1 MKDYYKIIE
10 EVLRNLILDPVS
22 IYYTIWPR
30 IYEQEIGT
38 WRIVIQ
44 FSFILKLYRY
54 VCHATIVLLKMKQN
68 AVTKFLTLIYL
79 YVGIRHS
86 GVIVYISKYL
96 YGKYIAN
103 DDIAI

>member
-1 MKDYYKIIE
+1 M
-10 EVLRNLILDPVS
+10 LDPVS

-54 VCHATIVLLKMKQN
+54 VCHATKVLLKIKQN
-68 AVTKFLTLIYL
+68 AVKKFLILIYL
-79 YVGIRHS
+79 YVCIRHS

>member
-10 EVLRNLILDPVS
+10 ELLKNLMLDPVS
-22 IYYTIWPR
+22 ICYTIWQR

-54 VCHATIVLLKMKQN
+54 VCHATKVLLKIKQN
-68 AVTKFLTLIYL
+68 AVKKFLILIYL
-79 YVGIRHS
+79 YVGIR
-86 GVIVYISKYL
+86 
-96 YGKYIAN
+96 
-103 DDIAI
+103 

>member
-1 MKDYYKIIE
+1 M
-10 EVLRNLILDPVS
+10 LDPVT

-30 IYEQEIGT
+30 IYQQEIGR

-54 VCHATIVLLKMKQN
+54 VCHATKVLLKMKQN

-79 YVGIRHS
+79 YVGIRY
-86 GVIVYISKYL
+86 GVQVYISKYL
-96 YGKYIAN
+96 FGKYIAN
-103 DDIAI
+103 DDIAV

>member
-10 EVLRNLILDPVS
+10 ELLKNSMLDPVS

-38 WRIVIQ
+38 WSVVIQ

-54 VCHATIVLLKMKQN
+54 VCHATKVLLKIKQN
-68 AVTKFLTLIYL
+68 AVKKFLILIYL
-79 YVGIRHS
+79 YVGIRH
-86 GVIVYISKYL
+86 IALQVYISNDL
-96 YGKYIAN
+96 YGKYITN

>member
-10 EVLRNLILDPVS
+10 ELLKNLILDPVS

-30 IYEQEIGT
+30 IYQQEIGT

-54 VCHATIVLLKMKQN
+54 VCHATKVLLKMKQN
-68 AVTKFLTLIYL
+68 AATKFLTLIYL

-86 GVIVYISKYL
+86 LYIKIPL
-96 YGKYIAN
+96 W
-103 DDIAI
+103 

>member
-10 EVLRNLILDPVS
+10 ELLKNLILDPVS
-22 IYYTIWPR
+22 MYYTIWPR

-54 VCHATIVLLKMKQN
+54 VCHATKVLLKIKQN
-68 AVTKFLTLIYL
+68 TVTIFLTVSQTHQFLILIYL
-79 YVGIRHS
+79 YFGILQF
-86 GVIVYISKYL
+86 GVVES
-96 YGKYIAN
+96 
-103 DDIAI
+103 

>member
-1 MKDYYKIIE
+1 M
-10 EVLRNLILDPVS
+10 
-22 IYYTIWPR
+22 YYTIWPR

-54 VCHATIVLLKMKQN
+54 VCHATKVLLKIKQN
-68 AVTKFLTLIYL
+68 AVKKFLILIYL
-79 YVGIRHS
+79 YVGIRQ
-86 GVIVYISKYL
+86 VYISKDL
-96 YGKYIAN
+96 YGKYITN

>member
-1 MKDYYKIIE
+1 MKEYYKIIE
-10 EVLRNLILDPVS
+10 ELLKNLILDPVS
-22 IYYTIWPR
+22 MYYTIWPR

-54 VCHATIVLLKMKQN
+54 VCHATKVLLKMKQN
-68 AVTKFLTLIYL
+68 AVKKFLILIYL
-79 YVGIRHS
+79 YVGIRH
-86 GVIVYISKYL
+86 ISKDL
-96 YGKYIAN
+96 YGKYITN